1 MEPWFVFF
9 VSKYMQDCYETL
21 IRVFD
26 PQKNLVVALLIQMS
40 IKISKV
46 KKMLNLQC

>member
-21 IRVFD
+21 TKAFN
-26 PQKNLVVALLIQMS
+26 PQTIW
-40 IKISKV
+40 
-46 KKMLNLQC
+46 